1 MKSSVDFM
9 VVICSNTLLCLEVKH
24 KMTQIQ
30 KHNTSNIQ
38 WLFIDLHKY
47 NSGGKGKVHDEM
59 LFSGR

>member
-1 MKSSVDFM
+1 
-9 VVICSNTLLCLEVKH
+9 
-24 KMTQIQ
+24 MTQIQ

-59 LFSGR
+59 LFSGNTFLNLRGIHELNVLPSPASS

>member
-1 MKSSVDFM
+1 M
-9 VVICSNTLLCLEVKH
+9 VVNCSNTLLCLEVKH